1 MLLSD
6 TVSRLAPRAKP
17 RESSAAPA
25 CASLAQAFAAIGVDA
40 DADGDW
46 AIANYKRTV
55 IEFRKMFGARRLIE
69 IGGGRDPLFNLQEI
83 GELDIEMTINDISS
97 GELAVLPPGY
107 QTARFDVA
115 GDVAQLAD
123 FRGAFDFAFSRMVFE
138 HVSDG
143 KRAWENLFELL
154 APGGVALA
162 YIPTL
167 YAFPFAVNWL
177 LPDKLAATIVK
188 TIYKNR
194 TDDEDPVFPAR
205 YSWCF
210 TDGRLAKM
218 LSAVG
223 YRDVFI
229 LPLYGHGYYKPFPIV
244 RDVHRRFTKI
254 ARRRDWR
261 AFTSFAFIAARK

>member
-6 TVSRLAPRAKP
+6 TLPRPAPTADARTATRAQT
-17 RESSAAPA
+17 
-25 CASLAQAFAAIGVDA
+25 SLASAFAAIGVDP

-55 IEFRKMFGARRLIE
+55 VEFRKIFGARRLVE
-69 IGGGRDPLFNLQEI
+69 IGGGRDPLFDLNEI
-83 GELDIEMTINDISS
+83 DQLGIEMTINDILP

-107 QTARFDVA
+107 RTARFDVA
-115 GDVAQLAD
+115 GDVARLGE
-123 FRGAFDFAFSRMVFE
+123 FRGQFDFAFSRMVFE

-143 KRAWENLFELL
+143 QRAWQNLYELL

-167 YAFPFAVNWL
+167 YTFPFVVNWL

-210 TDGRLAKM
+210 TDARLTKM
-218 LSAVG
+218 LLAVG
-223 YRDVFI
+223 YRDIFV
-229 LPLYGHGYYKPFPIV
+229 LPIYGHGYYKPLPLMHNIQ
-244 RDVHRRFTKI
+244 RRFAAL
-254 ARRRDWR
+254 ARRHDWR
-261 AFTSFAFIAARK
+261 AFTSFAFIAVRK

>member
-1 MLLSD
+1 MLLND
-6 TVSRLAPRAKP
+6 TLTRPAPSADARKAPTLKP
-17 RESSAAPA
+17 HT
-25 CASLAQAFAAIGVDA
+25 SLASAFAAIGVDH

-55 IEFRKMFGARRLIE
+55 VEFRKIFGARRLIE
-69 IGGGRDPLFNLQEI
+69 IGGGRDPLFNPLEI
-83 GELDIEMTINDISS
+83 DQLGVEMTINDISD
-97 GELAVLPPGY
+97 GELAALPPGY

-115 GDVAQLAD
+115 GDVSQLAD
-123 FRGAFDFAFSRMVFE
+123 FRGGFDFAFSRMVFE

-143 KRAWENLFELL
+143 KRAWENLYELL
-154 APGGVALA
+154 APGGVALT

-167 YAFPFAVNWL
+167 YAFPFVVNWL

-205 YSWCF
+205 YSWSF
-210 TDGRLAKM
+210 TDARLTKM

-223 YRDVFI
+223 YRDVSV
-229 LPLYGHGYYKPFPIV
+229 LPMYGHGYYKPLPIM
-244 RDVHRRFTKI
+244 HGIQRRFAAL
-254 ARRRDWR
+254 ARRHDWR
-261 AFTSFAFIAARK
+261 TFTSFAFIAVRK